1 MANRKALV
9 KKLSKK
15 IKDAETSSK
24 VEALVKDNKCT
35 FDYKKKKYRVHKPNP
50 SEKIDINSEKS
61 KKFIELLQEPK
72 NILEEQLIA
81 MYLEK
86 GVDIG
91 EIDKK
96 LAQLVK
102 EEQELYLRLYPS
114 QSKNDIDKLEA
125 DIAGLRAQ
133 RIELSL
139 QKDDYLEYCIEKQ
152 LIDFVN
158 AYLLCTVVEVEE
170 KKEWKRL
177 FVSYEDYLKC
187 EDEEFLFKC
196 AHYLSQII
204 YQM

>member
-15 IKDAETSSK
+15 LKDAETSSK
-24 VEALVKDNKCT
+24 VEGLIKDNKCT
-35 FDYKKKKYRVHKPNP
+35 FTYKKKQYRVHKPNP
-50 SEKIDINSEKS
+50 SEKVDINSEKS

-86 GVDIG
+86 GIDIG
-91 EIDKK
+91 EIDNK
-96 LAQLVK
+96 LAKLVK

-133 RIELSL
+133 RVELSL
-139 QKDDYLEYCIEKQ
+139 KKDDYLEYCIEKQ
-152 LIDFVN
+152 LIDFIN
-158 AYLLCTVVEVEE
+158 AYLLCTVVEVED
-170 KKEWKRL
+170 KKEWVRL
-177 FVSYEDYLKC
+177 FGSYEDYLKC
-187 EDEEFLFKC
+187 EDEELLFKC